1 MACCG
6 GKRAQAQMQADP
18 PTARPPR
25 PERSGSRQVLASGPP
40 SFELVGARS
49 LTVDGPRSGRR
60 YRFAHPGAVVVV
72 DARDAS
78 AFSAV
83 SALRQRSG

>member
-6 GKRAQAQMQADP
+6 GKRREAQMRADP
-18 PTARPPR
+18 PISRAATPDRP
-25 PERSGSRQVLASGPP
+25 GSRQVLASGPP

-49 LTVDGPRSGRR
+49 LTVHGPRSGRL

-72 DARDAS
+72 DAMDAR
-78 AFSAV
+78 ALSAV
-83 SALRQRSG
+83 TALRQRSG

>member
-1 MACCG
+1 MPCCG
-6 GKRAQAQMQADP
+6 GKRARAQMQADP
-18 PTARPPR
+18 PAAGPTRRDRP
-25 PERSGSRQVLASGPP
+25 RSPQVLASGPP

-49 LTVDGPRSGRR
+49 LTVDGPGSGRR

-78 AFSAV
+78 ALSAV
-83 SALRQRSG
+83 SALRQLSG

>member
-6 GKRAQAQMQADP
+6 GKRSEAQMQADP
-18 PTARPPR
+18 PISHAARRDR
-25 PERSGSRQVLASGPP
+25 PGSRPVLASGPP

-49 LTVDGPRSGRR
+49 LTVDGPGSGRR

-72 DARDAS
+72 DARDAR
-78 AFSAV
+78 ALSAV
-83 SALRQRSG
+83 TALRQLSG

>member
-1 MACCG
+1 MSCCG
-6 GKRAQAQMQADP
+6 GKRAETGASERS
-18 PTARPPR
+18 ARQR
-25 PERSGSRQVLASGPP
+25 PEAGLSGSRRRLASGPP

-72 DARDAS
+72 DTRDAS
-78 AFSAV
+78 ALAAV
-83 SALRQRSG
+83 AALRQLSG